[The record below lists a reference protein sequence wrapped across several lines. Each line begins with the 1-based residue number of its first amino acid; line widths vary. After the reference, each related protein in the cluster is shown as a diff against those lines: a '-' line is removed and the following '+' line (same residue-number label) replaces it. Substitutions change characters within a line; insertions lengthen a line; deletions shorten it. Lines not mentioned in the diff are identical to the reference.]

1 MTAPYC
7 DPLRLPDNGWHAF
20 LLRRT
25 SKEPAVTGW
34 MAQSAGRAAAGWRR
48 LRAG

>member
-7 DPLRLPDNGWHAF
+7 DPLRLLDNGWHAF
-20 LLRRT
+20 PLRRN
-25 SKEPAVTGW
+25 SKEPAIKCL
-34 MAQSAGRAAAGWRR
+34 AARSAGRTAASWRR